1 MRPHNR
7 AALAAALSLGIALSA
22 NAAESSDLYISG
34 TIRPSACTIS
44 LSPGTIDYGTIPAGA
59 LSETALTPLPNMPFS
74 VTISCDAPTVAAL
87 AFGDNRAGSEGDP
100 ALASETW
107 FGLGE
112 IDGKPLG
119 AFQLVRTSDSVT
131 ANGDDVG
138 TIEYTRS
145 NSWLQMN
152 LDYPQVSARSGYLL
166 SWSAAGTVPLAYR
179 NVVVPLA
186 VRPML
191 IGKQNMPSLN
201 DVVPLDGL
209 ATISLVYL

>member
-1 MRPHNR
+1 MRPHNSI
-7 AALAAALSLGIALSA
+7 ALAAALSLGIALSA
-22 NAAESSDLYISG
+22 NANESSDLRVSG
-34 TIRPSACTIS
+34 SILPSACTIS
-44 LSPGTIDYGTIPAGA
+44 LSPSTIDYGTIAA
-59 LSETALTPLPNMPFS
+59 ASLSNTALTPLHDMPFS
-74 VTISCDAPTVAAL
+74 VMISCNEPTVTAL
-87 AFGDNRAGSEGDP
+87 SFGDNRAGTEGDS

-112 IDGKPLG
+112 LDGKPLG

-152 LDYPQVSARSGYLL
+152 VDYPQVSARSGYML
-166 SWSAAGTVPLAYR
+166 SWWAAGTVPLAYK

-191 IGKQNMPSLN
+191 IGKQNMPSLA